1 MWRLTDRRSAVLVLA
16 CLLQFL
22 SNGSRLSMLRDARL
36 VNSMSENENLSDSVE
51 AFEVLAVDLKATIGQ
66 YLLQLAQ
73 AGVETLPKGA
83 HEFSF
88 IPVPLQTTLPRSLD
102 SRVSTIAPS
111 APGNSETHTQ
121 PIEPNRVSESGSE
134 FVVDRPAG
142 QFGVSLNNPAV
153 LGTGRETVEVP
164 IHSDTDT
171 RSRSNHRPQ
180 SKQGI
185 DDEQRYPPAIPL
197 LRRRAEL
204 AVIQAEVAGCTR
216 CTELAATRTQ
226 TVFGVGEIAP
236 RLVFLGE
243 GPGADE
249 DRAGEPFVGAAGK
262 LLDKIIAACK
272 ITRSDVYIL
281 NTVKCRPPGN
291 RNPSQVELDHCWG
304 YAERQLEILQ
314 PEFIC
319 CLGSVAAKRL
329 LNSNVPL
336 GQLRQKF
343 HSYRGSRVVVT
354 YHPAYLLR
362 TESAKKHVWEDMKML
377 MQEMGVDLT
386 K

>member
-1 MWRLTDRRSAVLVLA
+1 
-16 CLLQFL
+16 
-22 SNGSRLSMLRDARL
+22 
-36 VNSMSENENLSDSVE
+36 MSEKENLNDSVE
-51 AFEVLAVDLKATIGQ
+51 AFEVLAVDLKAMMGQ
-66 YLLQLAQ
+66 YLMQLAQ

-83 HEFSF
+83 NQFSF
-88 IPVPLQTTLPRSLD
+88 VPVPLQTTLPRSLD
-102 SRVSTIAPS
+102 STASTVTPS
-111 APGNSETHTQ
+111 APSNSEILAQ
-121 PIEPNRVSESGSE
+121 PIEPNRVSESRLE

-142 QFGVSLNNPAV
+142 QLDNASNNRTASA
-153 LGTGRETVEVP
+153 TGRETVGVP
-164 IHSDTDT
+164 IHSDSDM
-171 RSRSNHRPQ
+171 RSESNHQPPAKR
-180 SKQGI
+180 GTN
-185 DDEQRYPPAIPL
+185 DEQSYPPAVPL
-197 LRRRAEL
+197 LRRREEL

-236 RLVFLGE
+236 RLVFFGE

-262 LLDKIIAACK
+262 LLDKIMAACR

-343 HSYRGSRVVVT
+343 HTYRGSRVVVT

>member
-1 MWRLTDRRSAVLVLA
+1 
-16 CLLQFL
+16 
-22 SNGSRLSMLRDARL
+22 MLRDARL
-36 VNSMSENENLSDSVE
+36 VNSMSENENLCDSVE
-51 AFEVLAVDLKATIGQ
+51 AFEVLAIDLKATIGQ
-66 YLLQLAQ
+66 YLMQLAQ

-83 HEFSF
+83 NEFSF
-88 IPVPLQTTLPRSLD
+88 IPVPLQTKLPQSLD
-102 SRVSTIAPS
+102 SLASTLTPS
-111 APGNSETHTQ
+111 APSNSEILTH
-121 PIEPNRVSESGSE
+121 PIEPNRVSESGRE
-134 FVVDRPAG
+134 FVVDQPAD
-142 QFGVSLNNPAV
+142 QLGVSSNNPAV
-153 LGTGRETVEVP
+153 LGTGRETVGVP
-164 IHSDTDT
+164 IHSDADM
-171 RSRSNHRPQ
+171 RSRSNHQPQ

-185 DDEQRYPPAIPL
+185 DDEHSYPPAVPL

-204 AVIQAEVAGCTR
+204 AIIQAQVAGCTR
-216 CTELAATRTQ
+216 CTELATTRTQ

-262 LLDKIIAACK
+262 LLDKIMAACK